1 MINSIE
7 IKNFRS
13 IQECNVKLKP
23 LTVIVGAN
31 STGKSNL
38 IKGIDFIS
46 DIAQFGLVD
55 AIYNRGGFN
64 EILPKQYKDLN
75 NKEILFKL
83 EFKIDPPQ
91 DWSEAYGELKVT
103 YLLKIKKLKTNDI
116 KILQEELFVDS
127 VFLLADHL
135 EKMNSNENKKI
146 TPLKYEQLEKYKES
160 SIKFFRNNKGVVT
173 YETNFELNNENTKL
187 LLHWI
192 GLGGLV
198 GEDLNSKRVNA
209 LLNTILNNVKNTSS
223 KNNQTTLISS
233 DRHIINFSQHLRKIV
248 SELQSISRYDLFI
261 NELRQEQSISN
272 SNKVSTSGDNIP
284 TVVKKFI
291 KNNKKA
297 WNRIVDTMFN
307 ISPYFTKAYA
317 ETLRAG
323 KEYLVF
329 EEIFDGR
336 PIESWEASDGTL
348 RALAILL
355 CLESH
360 SEGSTILIEEPE
372 HGLHPWA
379 VKDLMSHI
387 RNTIEIKKIQVI
399 LTTHSQQVLECLKP
413 DELLITER
421 DENGTHYMTIGDIV
435 NIENISMGEVG
446 SLWTKGLLN
455 GVPKTI

>member
-7 IKNFRS
+7 ITNFRS
-13 IQECNVKLKP
+13 IQECKVELRP

-46 DIAQFGLVD
+46 DVAQFGLVD
-55 AIYNRGGFN
+55 AIYYRGGFN
-64 EILPKQYKDLN
+64 EILPKQYTDLR
-75 NKEILFKL
+75 NKELIFKL
-83 EFKIDPPQ
+83 EFKIDPPKS
-91 DWSEAYGELKVT
+91 WFENYGELKVK
-103 YLLKIKKLKTNDI
+103 YQLKLRKATTNNI
-116 KILQEELFVDS
+116 KITQEELVVNS

-135 EKMNSNENKKI
+135 ERLKTNDGKSI
-146 TPLKYEQLEKYKES
+146 QPLDGDTLEKHKQS
-160 SIKFFRNNKGVVT
+160 SIKFFRNIKGHIA
-173 YETNFELNNENTKL
+173 YETNFELNNKNINL
-187 LLHWI
+187 LLIWI
-192 GLGGLV
+192 GLGGVL
-198 GEDLNSKRVNA
+198 GEELTNKNLNA
-209 LLNTILNNVKNTSS
+209 LLNAILNNVKSNVSENS
-223 KNNQTTLISS
+223 FTTMLSS
-233 DRHIINFSQHLRKIV
+233 DRHIINFSQHLRKIA

-261 NELRQEQSISN
+261 NELRQEQSVSN
-272 SNKVSTSGDNIP
+272 SSKVSTSGDNIP
-284 TVVKKFI
+284 TVVKRFI
-291 KNNKKA
+291 KNNKDA
-297 WNRIVDTMFN
+297 WNRIVDTMSN

-329 EEIFDGR
+329 EEIFNGR

-360 SEGSTILIEEPE
+360 ADGSTVLIEEPE

-379 VKDLMSHI
+379 VKDLMTHI
-387 RNTIEIKKIQVI
+387 RNTIEIKNIQVI
-399 LTTHSQQVLECLKP
+399 LTTHSQQVLECLNP
-413 DELLITER
+413 EELLITER
-421 DENGTHYMTIGDIV
+421 DKDGTKFKTISDIV
-435 NIENISMGEVG
+435 NIKNVSMGEIG

>member
-7 IKNFRS
+7 IENFRS
-13 IQECNVKLKP
+13 IHKCEVKLTP

-46 DIAQFGLVD
+46 DVTQYGLVD
-55 AIYNRGGFN
+55 AIYNRGGFT

-75 NKEILFKL
+75 KKIKFKV
-83 EFKIDPPQ
+83 EFKIDPPEN
-91 DWSEAYGELKVT
+91 WFEEYGELKVV
-103 YLLKIKKLKTNDI
+103 YSLSFKKANNNVI
-116 KILQEELFVDS
+116 KIEEEELFIDS
-127 VFLLADHL
+127 VFLLANHI
-135 EKMNSNENKKI
+135 KKENDNKAPTKLD
-146 TPLKYEQLEKYKES
+146 LKTLNKYKDS
-160 SIKFFRNNKGVVT
+160 SINFYRDSEGKFAYK
-173 YETNFELNNENTKL
+173 TNFQLSKENIQL
-187 LLHWI
+187 LLNWI
-192 GLGGLV
+192 GLGGIL
-198 GEDLNSKRVNA
+198 GDNLDSKN
-209 LLNTILNNVKNTSS
+209 LKSLFDNLLNNVKNNNS
-223 KNNQTTLISS
+223 KVFLSS
-233 DRHIINFSQHLRKIV
+233 DRLIFNFSQHLKKIV
-248 SELQSISRYDLFI
+248 NELKSISRYDLFI

-272 SNKVSTSGDNIP
+272 SSNVSTSGDNIP

-291 KNNKKA
+291 KENKNA
-297 WNRIVDTMFN
+297 WNRIVDTMCN
-307 ISPYFTKAYA
+307 ISPYFTKAYS

-360 SEGSTILIEEPE
+360 SDGSTVLIEEPE

-379 VKDLMSHI
+379 VKDLMNHI
-387 RNTIEIKKIQVI
+387 RKTIEIKNIQVV

-413 DELLITER
+413 EELLITER
-421 DENGTHYMTIGDIV
+421 DENGTHYNTTRNIV
-435 NIENISMGEVG
+435 NSEKISMGEVG

-455 GVPKTI
+455 GVPKSI

>member
-13 IQECNVKLKP
+13 IQECTVKLKP

-75 NKEILFKL
+75 NKEIHFKL
-83 EFKIDPPQ
+83 EFKIEPPK
-91 DWSEAYGELKVT
+91 DWFEQYGELKAI
-103 YLLKIKKLKTNDI
+103 YLLKIKKLRTNNI
-116 KILQEELFVDS
+116 KIVQEELIVDS
-127 VFLLADHL
+127 VFLHADHL
-135 EKMNSNENKKI
+135 EKINHNENKKI
-146 TPLKYEQLEKYKES
+146 KLLNGELLEKYKQS
-160 SIKFFRNNKGVVT
+160 SIKFFRNNKGILS
-173 YETNFELNNENTKL
+173 YETNFELNNSNIEL
-187 LLHWI
+187 LLSWI
-192 GLGGLV
+192 GLAGILGKNLT
-198 GEDLNSKRVNA
+198 NRRFHS
-209 LLNTILNNVKNTSS
+209 LLSAILNNLNGSGTKSDY
-223 KNNQTTLISS
+223 TTLLSA
-233 DRHIINFSQHLRKIV
+233 DRHIINFSQPLRKIV

-291 KNNKKA
+291 KNDKKA
-297 WNRIVDTMFN
+297 WFRIVDTMCN

-379 VKDLMSHI
+379 VKDLMNHI
-387 RNTIEIKKIQVI
+387 RNTIEIKNIQVI
-399 LTTHSQQVLECLKP
+399 LTTHSQQVLECLNP
-413 DELLITER
+413 EELLITER
-421 DENGTHYMTIGDIV
+421 DENGTHYKTIGDIV